1 MDIFDIVMAKKLSGG
16 GGSVPEYE
24 GSYTVTPS
32 EQTQTLATKDKK
44 ATDNITV
51 NPIPSQYIVPT
62 GTKQITENGTGID
75 VAAYT
80 SADVAVPQPSGTI
93 QITQN
98 GQVDVTDYAT
108 ADVNVSGGGGD
119 WHEPAHTSDD
129 TLVYIETQFD
139 NQKVFFSIISSEN
152 PHEIDFGDGNIGET
166 QSAPFA
172 HIYAQTGKYVIKI
185 TNDNN
190 QISSQ
195 SASVVYTSEG
205 FRSNVIVKKVKQSGS
220 KLGTSVLGGNY
231 QYSFSLKE
239 VENMTVGGTS
249 MFSDTAIEN
258 ANIIN
263 GTSIGTG
270 TFQRCGNLRS
280 VSIPSLWSVGANAF
294 SGCYNLEEVVFL
306 KLTSPSITK
315 SNAFDGVPNTC
326 KFYIP
331 YSGMRNYLTATNY
344 PSPSAYTYIGFATYE
359 SGVTLPTQDATEAY
373 NVVWYATKSDAI
385 AQTNPITVGNGNE
398 IYCRYTAV

>member
-24 GSYTVTPS
+24 GAYTVTPS
-32 EQTQTLATKDKK
+32 EQTQTLATDGKK
-44 ATDNITV
+44 CTDDITV
-51 NPIPSQYIVPT
+51 NPIPSQYVVPT
-62 GTKQITENGTGID
+62 GTKRITQNGTGID
-75 VAAYT
+75 VAAY
-80 SADVAVPQPSGTI
+80 AA
-93 QITQN
+93 
-98 GQVDVTDYAT
+98 VDV
-108 ADVNVSGGGGD
+108 DVRIGGGD
-119 WHEPAHTSDD
+119 WIEPAHTSDD
-129 TLVYIETQFD
+129 TLIYIETQFD
-139 NQKVFFSIISSEN
+139 NQKVFFAIISSEN

-172 HIYAQTGKYVIKI
+172 HIYEQTGKYVIKI

-195 SASVVYTSEG
+195 SSSIVYTSEG
-205 FRSNVIVKKVKQSGS
+205 FRSNAIVKKVKQSGS
-220 KLGTSVLGGNY
+220 KLGTSLLNGNY

-239 VENMTVGGTS
+239 VENMTVGGTN
-249 MFSDTAIEN
+249 MFLDTMIEN

-263 GTSIGTG
+263 GTSIGAN

-294 SGCYNLEEVVFL
+294 SGCYNLEEVIFL

-331 YSGMRNYLTATNY
+331 YSGMRDYLTATNY
-344 PSPSAYTYIGFATYE
+344 PSPSTYTYIGFATYE
-359 SGVTLPTQDATEAY
+359 DQAALPTQDTTNAY
-373 NVVWYATKSDAI
+373 NVVWYATKADAI